1 MRRTLL
7 AFGSGILGASAL
19 VTAPALAQE
28 PQHGG
33 ILNFAVSAEPP
44 NYDCHANTSFAF
56 VHPVRPSYNTLMRFV
71 PDAYPEIE
79 GDLAESWEVSDDGL
93 TYTFNLRQGVTFH
106 DGSAFTSADVK
117 ASYDRIR
124 NPPDGVI
131 SIRQASYA
139 DITSIDT
146 PDEHTVVFTLSD
158 PNAAMLA
165 NFASPWDCIYSSEKL
180 EEDPNFPRQNILGTG
195 PFVFDEH
202 VAGSHWTANRNENYW
217 DEGLPYLDGIRAVFI
232 GGAPM
237 VNALS
242 AGEVM
247 AEFRGHSPADAARA
261 MEALGDEGVQVESPW
276 TCSLIVTL
284 NVDHEPFRDARVR
297 RALSLAVDR
306 WGGAEA
312 LSRIA
317 LVREVGGVLRPGYD
331 YAATTEE
338 LEALPGFGRDVEA
351 NRAEARRLLE
361 EAGYPD
367 LSFTFTNRN
376 VAMPYTPVGV
386 FLIDQWRQIGV
397 TVDHEQLETRL
408 YTDKLLGDELE
419 AGLDYACDFMDE
431 PSIQLIKYISSDL
444 STINYSGSHDEKLD
458 ELYEAQLRELD
469 FDKRRALIRE
479 FETHLMTE
487 AYQIPTIWWHRIIVH
502 NAALKNWHITPSHY
516 LNQDLSEVW
525 LAQD

>member
-1 MRRTLL
+1 
-7 AFGSGILGASAL
+7 S
-19 VTAPALAQE
+19 
-28 PQHGG
+28 
-33 ILNFAVSAEPP
+33 
-44 NYDCHANTSFAF
+44 
-56 VHPVRPSYNTLMRFV
+56 
-71 PDAYPEIE
+71 
-79 GDLAESWEVSDDGL
+79 
-93 TYTFNLRQGVTFH
+93 
-106 DGSAFTSADVK
+106 
-117 ASYDRIR
+117 
-124 NPPDGVI
+124 
-131 SIRQASYA
+131 
-139 DITSIDT
+139 
-146 PDEHTVVFTLSD
+146 
-158 PNAAMLA
+158 
-165 NFASPWDCIYSSEKL
+165 
-180 EEDPNFPRQNILGTG
+180 
-195 PFVFDEH
+195 
-202 VAGSHWTANRNENYW
+202 RNENYW

-261 MEALGDEGVQVESPW
+261 MEALGDKGVQVESPW

-284 NVDHEPFRDARVR
+284 NVDHEPLRDARVR

-376 VAMPYTPVGV
+376 VPMPYTPVGV

-397 TVDHEQLETRL
+397 TVGHGQLETRL
-408 YTDKLLGDELE
+408 YTDKLLGTELE
-419 AGLDYACDFMDE
+419 AGLDFACDFMDE
-431 PSIQLIKYISSDL
+431 PSIQLIKYISADKSA
-444 STINYSGSHDEKLD
+444 INYTGSIDETLD
-458 ELYEAQLRELD
+458 RLYEEQSRELD
-469 FDKRRALIRE
+469 PAKRRELIRE
-479 FETHLMTE
+479 FEKHLLTQ
-487 AYQIPTIWWHRIIVH
+487 AYQFPTIWWHRIIVH
-502 NAALKNWHITPSHY
+502 HDKLKNWHITPSHY
-516 LNQDLSEVW
+516 LNVDLADVW
-525 LAQD
+525 LAE